1 MKPVIGI
8 DVAKGMSVVQA
19 FLKRSVPYGRDERVM
34 HTPKG
39 FERLREIAAELE
51 AKTGMLPRVILEPTG
66 HYHRVLVAYLQKQG
80 IEVILVNPL
89 QAQRA
94 RRTGLRKVKTDASDA
109 WHLGDLFYQE
119 ENWAAQ
125 PIRQERLLDLQFLT
139 RQHEFLTSLYVQAKL
154 NMRCLV
160 DQVFPSYSGVFRDLF
175 SKTSLRFLESYL
187 SSGGMI
193 SEQSDERWAEA
204 IRESTK
210 ASRSKA
216 WVQKKTELLKT
227 AVSLNPVGKVAYG
240 LETALRS
247 MLATIRE
254 LQDQVAA
261 LEKLILELTETI
273 PEVKLIE
280 SIPGIGTKLSAA
292 IIAEIG
298 DASQFS
304 HPKQVVAFAGLD
316 PSVFSSGKFTASEN
330 RITKRGSKRLRRAS
344 FLAVTC
350 GLRGDLNVRIREY
363 YDKKKSEGKP
373 HKVAVIACAN
383 KLLHHVYAMLKKG
396 QPYTL

>member
-19 FLKRSVPYGRDERVM
+19 FLKRNVPYSRDERIT

-39 FERLREIAAELE
+39 FGRLREIVAELE
-51 AKTGMLPRVILEPTG
+51 EKTGILPSVILEPTG
-66 HYHRVLVAYLQKQG
+66 HYHRVLVAYLQGQG

-119 ENWAAQ
+119 ENWTAQ
-125 PIRQERLLDLQFLT
+125 PIREERFLDLQFLT
-139 RQHEFLTSLYVQAKL
+139 RQHEFITSLYVQAKL

-160 DQVFPSYSGVFRDLF
+160 DQVFPSYSGVFTDLF
-175 SKTSLRFLESYL
+175 SNTSLNLLELCL
-187 SSGGMI
+187 SSEGI
-193 SEQSDERWAEA
+193 AQQSDEMWKE
-204 IRESTK
+204 IIQESTK
-210 ASRSKA
+210 ASRSTV
-216 WVQKKTELLKT
+216 WVEKKVELLKT
-227 AVSLNPVGKVAYG
+227 AVSLNPVQRVTYG
-240 LETALRS
+240 IETALRS
-247 MLATIRE
+247 MLVTVRD
-254 LQDQVAA
+254 LQLQVTS

-280 SIPGIGTKLSAA
+280 SIPGVGIKIAAA
-292 IIAEIG
+292 IVAEIG
-298 DASQFS
+298 DASQFNN
-304 HPKQVVAFAGLD
+304 PKKVVAFAGLD
-316 PSVFSSGKFTASEN
+316 PSVFSSGKFVASDN

-344 FLAVTC
+344 YLAVTC
-350 GLRGDLNVRIREY
+350 GIRGDLNPRMREY

-383 KLLHHVYAMLKKG
+383 KFLHHVYAMLKNG
-396 QPYTL
+396 QPFTL